1 MSRRRKKSDLES
13 GSDSFLDIIANIVG
27 ILIILI
33 VIAGVRVSQ
42 MPATPE
48 TETAAVPADPAP
60 AAIEVEPPPTVEVAL
75 GAAAE
80 TPSEEF
86 LPPEPP
92 PVVKI
97 EPEPEPEPEPLR
109 PPEPSP
115 QLLADITQLQRD
127 IDTLNRDVTDIKP
140 QLADTIASHDQIEAE
155 ATAARQETEQ
165 ARPSLDRL
173 KAQLDARKQ
182 DVEDDITHLAILAD
196 AVNTRDAKQPNV
208 KEIIHKLTPVS
219 KIVEGEEYHFRLENN
234 RISYVPLKQ
243 LIGGLKTHLQHRRA
257 LLSRTRT
264 HQGFI
269 GPIDGYRMR
278 YLVERVP
285 LSMVDELKHGPG
297 MFRVAVSAWQ
307 IQVTSEAEAET
318 IKEALQAG
326 SRFVDVLRSAPPETT
341 LTMWVYPD
349 SFSLFRELQTV
360 VHASG
365 FNVAARP
372 LPHGVPI
379 AGSPAGSRS
388 AGQ

>member
-48 TETAAVPADPAP
+48 TETAAIPADPVP
-60 AAIEVEPPPTVEVAL
+60 ATIVVEPPPKIEVAL
-75 GAAAE
+75 GAATE
-80 TPSEEF
+80 LPSEEL

-92 PVVKI
+92 PLVVKV
-97 EPEPEPEPEPLR
+97 EPKPEPEPVQ
-109 PPEPSP
+109 PPQPSP

-127 IDTLNRDVTDIKP
+127 IDKLDRDVAEVTP
-140 QLADTIASHDQIEAE
+140 QLASAIASQDEIAE
-155 ATAARQETEQ
+155 AAKAARQESEEVRTQ
-165 ARPSLDRL
+165 LARL
-173 KAQLDARKQ
+173 KAELDAHKQ
-182 DVEDDITHLAILAD
+182 DVADDMTHLAILAD
-196 AVNTRDAKQPNV
+196 EIKTRDTQRPPV

-219 KIVEGEEYHFRLENN
+219 QIVEGEEYHFRLENN

-243 LIGGLKTHLQHRRA
+243 LIDSLKTHLGHRRA

-269 GPIDGYRMR
+269 GPIEGYRMR
-278 YLVERVP
+278 YLVERKP

-297 MFRVAVSAWQ
+297 MFRVAVTAWQ
-307 IQVTSEAEAET
+307 MQVTSEVEAET
-318 IKEALQAG
+318 AEEALRVG
-326 SRFVDVLRSAPPETT
+326 SRFVEVLKAAPPETT

-349 SFSLFRELQTV
+349 SFGLFRELQTV
-360 VHASG
+360 VHANG

-372 LPHGVPI
+372 LPEGIPI
-379 AGSPAGSRS
+379 AGSPDGSRS

>member
-42 MPATPE
+42 MPATQE
-48 TETAAVPADPAP
+48 IKTAAIPAEPAP
-60 AAIEVEPPPTVEVAL
+60 IAVEPPPRVEVAL
-75 GAAAE
+75 GAATE
-80 TPSEEF
+80 SPSEEL

-92 PVVKI
+92 PPVVKV
-97 EPEPEPEPEPLR
+97 EPKRQLEPIK
-109 PPEPSP
+109 PPQPSP
-115 QLLADITQLQRD
+115 QLLADITQLQRE
-127 IDTLNRDVTDIKP
+127 IDTLDREVTNITP
-140 QLADTIASHDQIEAE
+140 QLASTIASRDQIGTA
-155 ATAARQETEQ
+155 ATVARQESEEVRTQ
-165 ARPSLDRL
+165 LARL
-173 KAQLDARKQ
+173 KAELDARKQ
-182 DVEDDITHLAILAD
+182 DVADDMTHLAILAD
-196 AVNTRDAKQPNV
+196 EIKTRDTQRPQV

-219 KIVEGEEYHFRLENN
+219 QIVEGEEYHFRLEDN

-243 LIGGLKTHLQHRRA
+243 LIGGLKTHLEHRRA

-269 GPIDGYRMR
+269 GPIEGYRMR
-278 YLVERVP
+278 YLVERKP

-297 MFRVAVSAWQ
+297 MFRVAVTAWQ
-307 IQVTSEAEAET
+307 MQVTSEVEAET
-318 IKEALQAG
+318 AEEALRVG
-326 SRFVDVLRSAPPETT
+326 SRFVEVLKAAPPETT

-349 SFSLFRELQTV
+349 SFGLFRELQTV
-360 VHASG
+360 VHANG

-372 LPHGVPI
+372 LPDGIPI
-379 AGSPAGSRS
+379 AGSPDGSRS